1 MGPRWSYTASE
12 VRRGLR
18 RNVLMTA
25 ATLLTVLVSLTLLGV
40 GLLIQRQVDMTSR
53 LFYSS
58 VEVSIFLQD
67 DLPQDQKESFRRDLE
82 ANPEVEG
89 VLYETKQQAWENF
102 QEIYRD
108 DESLINSATVQDM
121 PESFRVSLNDPEQYD
136 VVASQYQSYPG
147 VDEVR
152 NQREVLDR
160 LFRLL
165 GVLTLGVAVIA
176 ALQLAGGAALIANT
190 IRLSAFA
197 RREQIGIMKLVGA
210 TNWYIR
216 LPFILE
222 GIIAG
227 LVGSVLAV
235 GLLAAAEL
243 LLFDRIRSA
252 ISFTPVVNIGDV
264 LAIAPLLVVVGA
276 GVAALASFFSLRR
289 FLDV

>member
-1 MGPRWSYTASE
+1 MGPRWRYTVSE
-12 VRRGLR
+12 VGRGLR
-18 RNVLMTA
+18 RNVLMSA

-67 DLPQDQKESFRRDLE
+67 GLPQDQKDSFQRDLE
-82 ANPEVEG
+82 ANPEVAG
-89 VLYETKQQAWENF
+89 VLYESKQQAWANF

-108 DESLINSATVQDM
+108 DESLVASATVDDM
-121 PESFRVSLNDPEQYD
+121 PESFRVSLNNPEQYD
-136 VVASQYQSYPG
+136 VVASQYQTYPG

-165 GVLTLGVAVIA
+165 GVLTVGVFAIA

-190 IRLSAFA
+190 IRLSAYA

-216 LPFILE
+216 LPFIIE
-222 GIIAG
+222 GVIAG
-227 LVGSVLAV
+227 VVGSLLAV
-235 GLLAAAEL
+235 ALLGVAAV
-243 LLFDRIRSA
+243 LLFGRIRSA
-252 ISFTPVVNIGDV
+252 ISFTPVVNGGDV
-264 LAIAPLLVVVGA
+264 LAITPFLVVFGA
-276 GVAALASFFSLRR
+276 LVAAVASFVSLRR
-289 FLDV
+289 FLNV